1 MKVSTPLAIAALI
14 ALPLAIP
21 PSAVAGPVTVTQS
34 VNLQSIGPFGSGFTP
49 ATFLSGGWSALFP
62 FTSAAQID
70 SVVWS
75 FSSTAPGFSD
85 SATWPTTPEAATP
98 GVELGVLDD
107 SAVRTALVSFVPT
120 ALTYDMGT
128 SPVAAALVK
137 SLVADGGIVASLGAF
152 YNYPVAGFS
161 EGTTFDGASTL
172 TLTLSGTVPDRRLP
186 EPGTGVLLL
195 ALAGASAVGW
205 RRRG

>member
-1 MKVSTPLAIAALI
+1 MKTSPFVAIAALI
-14 ALPLAIP
+14 AFPLAVP

-34 VNLQSIGPFGSGFTP
+34 VNLQSIGPFGSGFTS
-49 ATFLSGGWSALFP
+49 ATFLSGGWGVLFP

-75 FSSTAPGFSD
+75 FSSTAPGFAD
-85 SATWPTTPEAATP
+85 STTWPTTPEAATP

-107 SAVRTALVSFVPT
+107 SAVRTALVSFVPSS
-120 ALTYDMGT
+120 LTFDMGA
-128 SPVAAALVK
+128 SPVESALVK
-137 SLVADGGIVASLGAF
+137 ALVADGGIVTSLGAF
-152 YNYPVAGFS
+152 YNYPVAGSS

-186 EPGTGVLLL
+186 EPGTAMLLL
-195 ALAGASAVGW
+195 ALAGASAMGC

>member
-1 MKVSTPLAIAALI
+1 MKAPRYAAIAALI
-14 ALPLAIP
+14 ALPLAVP
-21 PSAVAGPVTVTQS
+21 TVAVAGPVTVTQS
-34 VNLQSIGPFGSGFTP
+34 VSLQSIGPFGGAVTS

-75 FSSTAPGFSD
+75 FSSTAPGFAD
-85 SATWPTTPEAATP
+85 STTWPTTPEPATP

-107 SAVRTALVSFVPT
+107 SVVGTALVSFVPT
-120 ALTYDMGT
+120 SLTYDMGT

-137 SLVADGGIVASLGAF
+137 SLVADGGIVATLGAF

-161 EGTTFDGASTL
+161 EGTTFDGASVL
-172 TLTLSGTVPDRRLP
+172 TLTLSGTIPDRPLP
-186 EPGTGVLLL
+186 EPGTGLLL
-195 ALAGASAVGW
+195 VALAGASAMGW
-205 RRRG
+205 RRRS

>member
-1 MKVSTPLAIAALI
+1 MKVSSYLAIAALI
-14 ALPLAIP
+14 ALPLAVP
-21 PSAVAGPVTVTQS
+21 PGAVAGPVTVTQS
-34 VNLQSIGPFGSGFTP
+34 VNLQSIGPFGSGFTS

-85 SATWPTTPEAATP
+85 SATWPTAPEAATP

-107 SAVRTALVSFVPT
+107 SSVRTAFVSFAPT
-120 ALTYDMGT
+120 ALTYDMAT
-128 SPVAAALVK
+128 SPVQAALVK

-152 YNYPVAGFS
+152 YNFPVAAFS

-172 TLTLSGTVPDRRLP
+172 TLTLSGTVPDRPLP
-186 EPGTGVLLL
+186 EPGTAVLLI
-195 ALAGASAVGW
+195 ALAGASAMGS

>member
-1 MKVSTPLAIAALI
+1 MNISKHLAITALI
-14 ALPLAIP
+14 ALPLAVP
-21 PSAVAGPVTVTQS
+21 LGAAAGPVSVTQS

-49 ATFLSGGWSALFP
+49 ATFLAGGWSALFP

-85 SATWPTTPEAATP
+85 SATWPTSPEPATP

-107 SAVRTALVSFVPT
+107 SSVRTAFVSFAPT
-120 ALTYDMGT
+120 ALTYDMAT
-128 SPVAAALVK
+128 SPADAALVK

-161 EGTTFDGASTL
+161 EGTTFDGTSTL
-172 TLTLSGTVPDRRLP
+172 TLTLSGTVPDRPLP
-186 EPGTGVLLL
+186 EPGTAALLV
-195 ALAGASAVGW
+195 ALVGASAMGW